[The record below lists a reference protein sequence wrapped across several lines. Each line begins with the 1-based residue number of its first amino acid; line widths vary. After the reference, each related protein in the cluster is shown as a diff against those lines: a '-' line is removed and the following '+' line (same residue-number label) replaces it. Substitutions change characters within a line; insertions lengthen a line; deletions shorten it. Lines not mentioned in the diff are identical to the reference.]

1 MYNNKQ
7 YRTAQFNLED
17 ATKNIGEYLGN
28 VGKNIPQIAK
38 SFALMGEKSV
48 KETPKSVKDL
58 WSGDPEKLKLAL
70 KDLYSKGYKFINNPE
85 QMELA
90 LKDLAEK
97 GYNVVNF
104 LAPYLGGTIVAHDI
118 VNDMGLIPKG
128 KIPGLHGLKGFGAST
143 LGFLGAEALMSMAEE
158 AKGDLAIYLDYYSD
172 YVKELNAIEKLFPN
186 DTNLYELIR
195 LLKITGEDGKQ
206 AIIDAKKKI
215 VQSMKK
221 KNYKIAIRGE
231 ANWGSYLHN
240 FLSGAAG
247 GLASGGGLAGAAV
260 GGGGFALVDAGKDIA
275 HNLRSKE
282 YQAAAYSNE
291 LVEKTQSMVN
301 QLKKYD
307 SILAEQLRKYAEEF
321 DLYVIKYI
329 YEPKKKRSNS
339 YLDLDYYQS
348 LLDEKVFNKKT
359 HEEPKLL
366 LDYLKQ
372 IKSENE
378 TE

>member
-7 YRTAQFNLED
+7 YRTAQLNLED

-38 SFALMGEKSV
+38 GIGIMGQDAANKAP
-48 KETPKSVKDL
+48 KEVEDL
-58 WSGDPEKLKLAL
+58 LSGDPKKR
-70 KDLYSKGYKFINNPE
+70 DVV
-85 QMELA
+85 

-104 LAPYLGGTIVAHDI
+104 LAPYVGGTMVAHDI